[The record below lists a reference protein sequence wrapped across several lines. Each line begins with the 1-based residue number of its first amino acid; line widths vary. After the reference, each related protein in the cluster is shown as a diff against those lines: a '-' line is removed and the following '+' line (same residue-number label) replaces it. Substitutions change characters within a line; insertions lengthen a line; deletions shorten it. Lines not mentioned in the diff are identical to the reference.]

1 MFLVGIRKKERSW
14 RTSLL
19 QGLSLVHLP
28 LNLEIQFAIERD
40 FWAGAT
46 SSNVPRNVANCSL
59 LRRLFVPQRRSEFIK
74 VLSGICSN
82 EN

>member
-19 QGLSLVHLP
+19 QGVSLVHLP

-40 FWAGAT
+40 SWARAIG
-46 SSNVPRNVANCSL
+46 
-59 LRRLFVPQRRSEFIK
+59 
-74 VLSGICSN
+74 
-82 EN
+82 